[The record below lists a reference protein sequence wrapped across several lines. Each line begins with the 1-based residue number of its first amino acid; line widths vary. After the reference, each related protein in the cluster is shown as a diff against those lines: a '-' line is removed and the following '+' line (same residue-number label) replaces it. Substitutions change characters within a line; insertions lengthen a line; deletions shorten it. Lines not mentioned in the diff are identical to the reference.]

1 MQLLHTYGKV
11 AYYKLNQSK
20 TQALPIGLTHTQ
32 VQDLTRTYKF
42 DWRADHITYLG
53 VKIAPTSERMFHYN
67 YKPLLRLCKA
77 ECLKWKPVKL
87 SWLGRINTIKMTLL
101 PKLLYVFRLLH
112 IQAPP
117 AFFKQLQRTL
127 SAYIWD
133 SRKPRLFHRLLQQ
146 RTAEGGV
153 GLPDIYT
160 YYKAANLE
168 TAVKLH
174 TPKGTYQW
182 VDMEAAKSDKMPL
195 VDILWT
201 PKTLRPKDNLL
212 FPTTSLTLHHWDVLR
227 HSQNTTHKFHP
238 RTPLTALRAISPW
251 LSLNSWVKLGIH
263 KLDQIMHHNLIKPFP
278 ELQQEFKLTN
288 SSVFPYM
295 QIKSIIPSHVARTTT
310 EINQSTKVVDTL
322 YDRCWHTPTKP
333 KTLALCYQVAM
344 KTAPHYSPPF
354 VTQWLADCNEPITD
368 KEVEASPTAL
378 KVAPPTP
385 HRKELHY
392 TGVPAINQLT
402 TQEVVSLPRRNES
415 HTEKQPPRPQAL
427 LNTDHTHLRCNRV
440 PPGIIHADCNAE
452 IDTC

>member
-1 MQLLHTYGKV
+1 M
-11 AYYKLNQSK
+11 AY
-20 TQALPIGLTHTQ
+20 
-32 VQDLTRTYKF
+32 
-42 DWRADHITYLG
+42 
-53 VKIAPTSERMFHYN
+53 
-67 YKPLLRLCKA
+67 
-77 ECLKWKPVKL
+77 
-87 SWLGRINTIKMTLL
+87 
-101 PKLLYVFRLLH
+101 
-112 IQAPP
+112 
-117 AFFKQLQRTL
+117 QLQRTL

-133 SRKPRLFHRLLQQ
+133 SRKPRLSHRLLQQ
-146 RTAEGGV
+146 CTAEGGV

-182 VDMEAAKSDKMPL
+182 VDMEAAKSDKTPL

-201 PKTLRPKDNLL
+201 PKTLRPKDYLL

-263 KLDQIMHHNLIKPFP
+263 KLDQIMHHNRIKPFP

-295 QIKSIIPSHVARTTT
+295 QIKSIIPSHVAKITT

-344 KTAPHYSPPF
+344 KTAPHYSPAF

-378 KVAPPTP
+378 KAQSILRTIGITEPPLDARTGLFLSYP
-385 HRKELHY
+385 HSTSKA
-392 TGVPAINQLT
+392 VKCIMAITALAVRNLIANQWKQSHCPSKTHLLT
-402 TQEVVSLPRRNES
+402 KIHQYHTRNES
-415 HTEKQPPRPQAL
+415 HTEKLPPRPQAL
-427 LNTDHTHLRCNRV
+427 PNTDHANLRCHRV
-440 PPGIIHADCNAE
+440 PPGIIHADCDAE